1 MTIPKASTSELVEI
15 IKVAEKSY
23 RNYITTIED
32 SKEFLKQLYD
42 GLSSS
47 YDDLSRE
54 TNVNIELMDKILASA
69 PQLLDQLESPDLLA
83 SLKSCFSSPP
93 HLFMEEKMKAKCK
106 QFAEAQKVLNFITP

>member
-1 MTIPKASTSELVEI
+1 MTISKASTSEIVEV

-23 RNYITTIED
+23 RNYIRAIED

-54 TNVNIELMDKILASA
+54 TSVNIEIMDKILQST
-69 PQLLDQLESPDLLA
+69 QQFQDQSESPDFLA
-83 SLKSCFSSPP
+83 PLKACFSSPL
-93 HLFMEEKMKAKCK
+93 HLFMEEKMKAKRK
-106 QFAEAQKVLNFITP
+106 QFSEAQKVLHLITS